1 MLECGLFSEN
11 PPCKDGHGLLNIDG
25 NICFPSLPAVVEEVV
40 AGKDLLPSPS
50 PHLNLSEIWGEM
62 TISKGVYGYNMGYM
76 VFWGRMKTF
85 NFLAFM

>member
-50 PHLNLSEIWGEM
+50 PQLNLSEIWGGM

-76 VFWGRMKTF
+76 VFWGRMNTF